1 MPRYWLLFLPVMGVA
16 GAALADPPPVK
27 RADVAA
33 RAEAMFVAADANH
46 DGILT
51 REEYHAALA
60 RIVKAKGGTP
70 TAKGWAMVDAQFDAV
85 DQAHTGRI
93 PRGNFV
99 AAALAHFD
107 GADLNHDG
115 IVTPDEAR
123 KAANIKRKVAKE
135 QAKAARAAAP
145 R

>member
-1 MPRYWLLFLPVMGVA
+1 MRKCWGLLPVLLLA
-16 GAALADPPPVK
+16 GPALADPPPVQ
-27 RADVAA
+27 RADVE
-33 RAEAMFVAADANH
+33 RKAESEFDKADVNH

-51 REEYHAALA
+51 REEYHAALE

-70 TAKGWAMVDAQFDAV
+70 TAKGWAIVDAQFDAV

-115 IVTPDEAR
+115 TVTPDEAR
-123 KAANIKRKVAKE
+123 KAARIKRKVAKE
-135 QAKAARAAAP
+135 QDKAERAP
-145 R
+145 DQK